1 MHSHQNSVTSIS
13 SLSTYHDDK
22 ILEKLNMEKSALEK
36 QLVEYKYKYVE
47 NEAKLN
53 DLEGEFEKLK
63 IRNQVS
69 CIFK

>member
-13 SLSTYHDDK
+13 SVSTYHDDK
-22 ILEKLNMEKSALEK
+22 TLEKINMEKSALEK
-36 QLVEYKYKYVE
+36 QLVEYKYRYVE

-63 IRNQVS
+63 IRNHVS
-69 CIFK
+69 